1 MKTIIK
7 RFTSVFLA
15 FCMILVFSCFLC
27 SCGNS
32 STSCGNPEC
41 TCNAPATEQWQPRAD
56 EPWNFTADYYS
67 GGSLIDPTTVFKFD
81 YELSLAEDRFYE
93 VPEYLEIDI
102 VNKTGDPAL
111 YSLMFIEKFYSYIYD
126 IDNPP
131 VNIVLGGASST
142 SLPAW
147 VRIPFMTEED
157 ALDTVAENERAG
169 KIYLQENLKA
179 TYEFTPGA
187 YRLVIPL
194 LDGKTHYLE
203 FWILEEEQ

>member
-67 GGSLIDPTTVFKFD
+67 GGSLIDPTTVIKFD

-203 FWILEEEQ
+203 FWILE

>member
-1 MKTIIK
+1 MKKFIA
-7 RFTSVFLA
+7 LA
-15 FCMILVFSCFLC
+15 LCLAVFSCFLC

-41 TCNAPATEQWQPRAD
+41 TCNAPAIEQWQPRAD
-56 EPWNFTADYYS
+56 EPWNFTSDYYI
-67 GGSLIDPTTVFKFD
+67 GGSVIDITKLYKFD

-93 VPEYLEIDI
+93 VPEYLEINI
-102 VNKTGDPAL
+102 LNKTGDPAL
-111 YSLMFIEKFYSYIYD
+111 YTLMFIEKFYSYIYD

-131 VNIVLGGASST
+131 VDIVLGGTGSHYH
-142 SLPAW
+142 PAW

-157 ALDTVAENERAG
+157 ALDTVAENEKAG

-179 TYEFTPGA
+179 DYEFTPGS

-194 LDGKTHYLE
+194 LDGKTHYLN
-203 FWILEEEQ
+203 FYIGEE

>member
-1 MKTIIK
+1 MKKFIAL
-7 RFTSVFLA
+7 VLCLA
-15 FCMILVFSCFLC
+15 IFSCVLC

-56 EPWNFTADYYS
+56 EPWNFTSDYYIS
-67 GGSLIDPTTVFKFD
+67 GALIDPTTVFKFD

-111 YSLMFIEKFYSYIYD
+111 YTLMFIEKRYDDIYN
-126 IDNPP
+126 IDNPT
-131 VNIVLGGASST
+131 VNIVLGSKGN
-142 SLPAW
+142 LQAW

-194 LDGKTHYLE
+194 LDGKTHYLN